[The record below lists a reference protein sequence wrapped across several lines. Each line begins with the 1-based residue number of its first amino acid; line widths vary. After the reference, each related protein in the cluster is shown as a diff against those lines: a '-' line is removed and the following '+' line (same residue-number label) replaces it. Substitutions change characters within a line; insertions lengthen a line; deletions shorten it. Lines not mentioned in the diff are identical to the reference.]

1 MKKVNIICKIIIALM
16 LLFCLSYTILFLCA
30 KYGSKIDIENS
41 IYPKQLKKIKN
52 PPQFIYANGNIELLK
67 TNRNINNRFKN
78 MHKIWRKICK
88 KIC

>member
-41 IYPKQLKKIKN
+41 NSIYMYDKDKKSFYETYKILLQPKKECVQTEN
-52 PPQFIYANGNIELLK
+52 QYRYF
-67 TNRNINNRFKN
+67 
-78 MHKIWRKICK
+78 
-88 KIC
+88 

>member
-41 IYPKQLKKIKN
+41 NSIYMYDKDKKKVSMKVIMVLK
-52 PPQFIYANGNIELLK
+52 NGLN
-67 TNRNINNRFKN
+67 
-78 MHKIWRKICK
+78 
-88 KIC
+88 

>member
-41 IYPKQLKKIKN
+41 NSIYMYDKD
-52 PPQFIYANGNIELLK
+52 
-67 TNRNINNRFKN
+67 
-78 MHKIWRKICK
+78 
-88 KIC
+88 

>member
-41 IYPKQLKKIKN
+41 NSIYMYDKDKKVSMKVIMVLK
-52 PPQFIYANGNIELLK
+52 NGLN
-67 TNRNINNRFKN
+67 
-78 MHKIWRKICK
+78 
-88 KIC
+88 